1 MKGRRFIE
9 AEVDEFDVDA
19 VEGGGQP
26 PVLPL
31 LPRAVRERHRS
42 EYILV
47 VNIVL
52 YRCI

>member
-31 LPRAVRERHRS
+31 LRRAVRVRH
-42 EYILV
+42 
-47 VNIVL
+47 
-52 YRCI
+52 